1 MLKIR
6 RNMKKTN
13 HNIIRQG
20 LLEKIISLQVYS
32 FETIFSNMTGLE
44 SLSRVGSLISRSMF
58 ILSHPDIS
66 DYSTYEHED
75 ILEVEYKNLVGE
87 CELLI
92 AEFKTNHISI
102 LPDQE
107 QDVWDDLEYGK
118 SENILKSVIKIRQQ
132 DEKTTPISQPI
143 EW

>member
-1 MLKIR
+1 
-6 RNMKKTN
+6 MKKTN